1 MRQLVNRG
9 IVYNED
15 GTIEKVDLVENL
27 DIIDIKS
34 TDERVLHDKFISF
47 NGIDRRFRFRTL
59 KFPVHTSNTTVDY
72 IINTILAIDPE
83 FKFNKIYVG
92 AYDYSTDIF
101 IERLE
106 DNYRRRLGL
115 NSWEEIVVSQ
125 NFVDKTELFDILTQ
139 DEIDLLS
146 KMGYR
151 VLGIDS
157 RVFVED
163 DRYKDEIVAN
173 FI

>member
-9 IVYNED
+9 IVYNDD
-15 GTIEKVDLVENL
+15 GTIEKVDIVEKL

-47 NGIDRRFRFRTL
+47 NGNDRRFRFRTL
-59 KFPVHTSNTTVDY
+59 KFPVHTGNTTVDY

-83 FKFNKIYVG
+83 FKFNRIYVG

-106 DNYRRRLGL
+106 YNYRRRLGL
-115 NSWEEIVVSQ
+115 NS
-125 NFVDKTELFDILTQ
+125 
-139 DEIDLLS
+139 
-146 KMGYR
+146 
-151 VLGIDS
+151 
-157 RVFVED
+157 
-163 DRYKDEIVAN
+163 
-173 FI
+173 